1 MPFAAGLPVYFENA
15 AGRVLEHPNGY
26 AVFVYAPGKR
36 VLTDLQA
43 LLTHTAQLL
52 TRRSW
57 HRMLADQRR
66 MSPFTEEENKWIV
79 EYWLDPANQRPQGIY
94 AAILL
99 AEDVFARLSVSQLI
113 QDAQAAALT
122 YHLFDNEPEASAW
135 LQKQQ

>member
-1 MPFAAGLPVYFENA
+1 MPFATGLPIYFENA
-15 AGRVLEHPNGY
+15 TGRVLEHPNGY
-26 AVFVYAPGKR
+26 AVFVYAPGPR

-52 TRRSW
+52 HRRNW
-57 HRMLADQRR
+57 YRILADQRR
-66 MSPFTEEENKWIV
+66 MAPFTEEESKWV
-79 EYWLDPANQRPQGIY
+79 LEYWLDPANQRPQGIY

-99 AEDVFARLSVSQLI
+99 AEDVFARLSVSQLM

-135 LQKQQ
+135 LQRQH